1 MSLLNP
7 SSVAVIIPVYNEVR
21 QIRNT
26 IEPLLAAGYKV
37 VAVDDHSTD
46 GTDKVLQSLAVHTI
60 RHVMNLGQGAALQT
74 GMVYAQRLN
83 VRYLVHF
90 DADGQHRCEDIP
102 GMLEP
107 IIRGEADVVLG
118 SRFLR
123 AEDRAAI
130 PVLRKLLLRM
140 AIGVNYL
147 LTGVKLSDAHNGFR
161 AFSQAAA
168 KGIDLKENRMA
179 HATEI
184 LWQMRENKLRVA
196 EHPVHI
202 SYTDYSRQK
211 GQSSLNAFH
220 IFMDLILRKLF

>member
-1 MSLLNP
+1 MSLFTP
-7 SSVAVIIPVYNEVR
+7 SSVAVIIPVFNEVR
-21 QIRNT
+21 QIQHT
-26 IEPLLAAGYKV
+26 IAPLLAAGYTV
-37 VAVDDHSTD
+37 IAVDDHSTD
-46 GTDKVLQSLAVHTI
+46 GTEQVLKSLPVHMI
-60 RHVMNLGQGAALQT
+60 RHVINLGQGAALQT
-74 GMVYAQRLN
+74 GMVYAQRLK
-83 VRYLVHF
+83 VDYLVHF

-107 IIRGEADVVLG
+107 LIRGEADVVLG

-130 PVLRKLLLRM
+130 PVLRKLLLRL
-140 AIGVNYL
+140 AIRVNYL

-161 AFSQAAA
+161 AFTQAAA

-184 LWQMRENKLRVA
+184 LWQLRDNKLRIA

-220 IFMDLILRKLF
+220 IFMDLILRKLL